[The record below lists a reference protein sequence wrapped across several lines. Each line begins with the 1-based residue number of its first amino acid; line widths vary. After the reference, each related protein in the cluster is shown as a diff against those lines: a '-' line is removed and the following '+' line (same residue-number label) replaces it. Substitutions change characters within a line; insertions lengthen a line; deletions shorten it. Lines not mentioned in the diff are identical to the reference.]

1 MEEYLLLL
9 LDSAK
14 GSIEGETKFQKIVF
28 LGQEE
33 FQIPFNFS
41 YKWDNHGPFSG
52 DLRDS
57 LKNLQDKG
65 LIDIREENK
74 ISPLNDSYKVR
85 IFSLTNDGRKI
96 VRNIILKIHGEITTK
111 IHDLIETYGYLPL
124 KDILKYVYR
133 TYTPKDLES

>member
-1 MEEYLLLL
+1 MEEYVLLL

-14 GSIEGETKFQKIVF
+14 GSIEGETKFQKLVF

-57 LKNLQDKG
+57 LKNLQDTG
-65 LIDIREENK
+65 LIDIREESK
-74 ISPLNDSYKVR
+74 LSPLNDPYKVR
-85 IFSLTNDGRKI
+85 IFSLTSKGRKI
-96 VRNIILKIHGEITTK
+96 VRNIILQREITTK
-111 IHDLIETYGYLPL
+111 IYNLIEIYGHLPL
-124 KDILKYVYR
+124 KDILKYVYC